1 MENPKAPPAL
11 VTACCVCMEPW
22 SSEGAHRMCYL
33 VQCRHVYGR
42 SCLETILRRCEDRR
56 AKCPQCTDKFDRTQI
71 IDLYMTEYPRDDCWH
86 RKMKIF
92 VEVLKGKTI
101 TLEVGILDTV
111 DSVKAKIHD
120 KEGIPINLQRLRF
133 AAHGV
138 LEDGHTLGEYNI
150 QEGSTILLI
159 FELQIFVETLP
170 GKTTP
175 LKIYSSYT
183 IEVVKSDML
192 LDQQEKLNVYMF
204 NGKQLHSSISL
215 ADYGIQEGS
224 TLLLDLRA
232 KEKMK
237 IFLIETFT
245 GSIITLEVATVDTI
259 GDVKEKIQ
267 DEHHFPKS
275 QQCIIFANKQL
286 EDDVTLADHNIQKE
300 STLLLVVNHPSQ
312 RGKMTIYVKTLW
324 NKIYIVEVEN
334 NDTVYDVMVM
344 LQGKMS
350 VFPHVQRLI
359 FGGKQLDVNRTLDHY
374 NVKMYSPSISCS
386 DLVEAEMFV
395 LVIG

>member
-1 MENPKAPPAL
+1 
-11 VTACCVCMEPW
+11 
-22 SSEGAHRMCYL
+22 
-33 VQCRHVYGR
+33 
-42 SCLETILRRCEDRR
+42 
-56 AKCPQCTDKFDRTQI
+56 
-71 IDLYMTEYPRDDCWH
+71 
-86 RKMKIF
+86 MKIF

-159 FELQIFVETLP
+159 LELQIFVETLP

-175 LKIYSSYT
+175 LKIYSYYT
-183 IEVVKSDML
+183 IEHVKRDMFL
-192 LDQQEKLNVYMF
+192 GQEEKLNVYMF
-204 NGKQLHSSISL
+204 NGKQLHNSISL

-224 TLLLDLRA
+224 TLLLDRRA

-237 IFLIETFT
+237 IFLIETLT

-267 DEHHFPKS
+267 DEQHFPKN

-286 EDDVTLADHNIQKE
+286 EDDGTLVDHNIQNE

-324 NKIYIVEVEN
+324 NKIYILEVEN

-359 FGGKQLDVNRTLDHY
+359 FGGKQLDVNRTLDDY
-374 NVKMYSPSISCS
+374 KVKMYSTLH
-386 DLVEAEMFV
+386 LVLRF
-395 LVIG
+395 GGG

>member
-1 MENPKAPPAL
+1 MERRVEGCAEKKVADAGDADLEYPKR

-22 SSEGAHRMCYL
+22 SSDGAHHMCCI
-33 VQCRHVYGR
+33 VHCGHVYGR
-42 SCLETILRRCEDRR
+42 SCLETILRRCEGTR
-56 AKCPQCTDKFDRTQI
+56 AKCPQCTNKFDRTQV

-138 LEDGHTLGEYNI
+138 LEDGHTL
-150 QEGSTILLI
+150 
-159 FELQIFVETLP
+159 
-170 GKTTP
+170 
-175 LKIYSSYT
+175 
-183 IEVVKSDML
+183 
-192 LDQQEKLNVYMF
+192 
-204 NGKQLHSSISL
+204 
-215 ADYGIQEGS
+215 
-224 TLLLDLRA
+224 
-232 KEKMK
+232 
-237 IFLIETFT
+237 
-245 GSIITLEVATVDTI
+245 DTI

-267 DEHHFPKS
+267 DEQHFPKN

-286 EDDVTLADHNIQKE
+286 EDGGTLADHNIQKE
-300 STLLLVVNHPSQ
+300 STLLLVVSHPSQ
-312 RGKMTIYVKTLW
+312 IGKMTIYVKTLW
-324 NKIYIVEVEN
+324 KKIYILDVEN

-359 FGGKQLDVNRTLDHY
+359 YGGKQLEVNRTLDY
-374 NVKMYSPSISCS
+374 YKVKMYST
-386 DLVEAEMFV
+386 LHLMLRF
-395 LVIG
+395 GGG